1 MVKKGDAVII
11 SMHFQIL
18 DRKHP
23 DMEKIINECNKKMFL
38 FL

>member
-11 SMHFQIL
+11 SMPFS
-18 DRKHP
+18 DTGSKHP